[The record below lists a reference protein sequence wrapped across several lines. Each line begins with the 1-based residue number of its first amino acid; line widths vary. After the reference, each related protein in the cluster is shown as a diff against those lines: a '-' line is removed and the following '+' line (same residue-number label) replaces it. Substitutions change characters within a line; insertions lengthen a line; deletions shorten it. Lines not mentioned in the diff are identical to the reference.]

1 MKTVFF
7 ALLIASTILLA
18 KAEPSSDVKI
28 KSELAETLL
37 LKLKTGQFDALES
50 EYQDFQDPHQR
61 LPDGTPKRWAENAQR
76 GEGQRPYSG
85 VIRILETI

>member
-61 LPDGTPKRWAENAQR
+61 LPEEPQSDGQKTRSVEKANGLTPGSFA
-76 GEGQRPYSG
+76 S
-85 VIRILETI
+85 